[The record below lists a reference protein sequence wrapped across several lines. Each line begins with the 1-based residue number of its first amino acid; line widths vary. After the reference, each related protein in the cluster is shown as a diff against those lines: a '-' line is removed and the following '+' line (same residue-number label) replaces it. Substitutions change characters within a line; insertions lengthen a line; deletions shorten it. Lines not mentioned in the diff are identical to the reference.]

1 MSRALSFGAGATRG
15 GTGYRFPALVW
26 SLLHVPLFLALYATS
41 IAAAVRNAP
50 PAYRLPLWPTFLPQA
65 ALLALAAFVVA
76 LPFSLRP
83 RAYRF
88 AAPALLGLA
97 TSLLALDSR
106 IYGAVG
112 FHMNGFFLRV
122 MFQPFAL
129 RETGVS
135 PTDVA
140 LFLSVAIG
148 FIALDVAVGAWF
160 IRRFATPRRSWAI
173 ALALLLAA
181 AAERVYGAGLV
192 YLGGPAMFAA
202 SGVLPLQV
210 PIRMN
215 SIYSRL
221 FGKRAVD
228 QFAGQE
234 SLRLPAGIAPEEIRF
249 TRRPDV
255 LFVVAESLPAKH
267 LAPDVMPNLWRRSE
281 SGARFTRHYA
291 GSVATHYTL
300 FSLLYG
306 LQAQKLEATMGAG
319 RRPVLFPALRK
330 NGYAVKVLS
339 ASCLDWMDLRDTVFA
354 GVSASDL
361 KNRCDGEGWGDR
373 DPQLLA
379 DARKMAA
386 EVPHDQPLF
395 MFVFLYGTHFNYF
408 HPPGAEPFKP
418 AWDGSAG
425 LKATTAP
432 PETIRNRA
440 KNAAHALDGTVEEF
454 LAWFEQSRGKRPV
467 VLFTGDHGE
476 EFKEKGHLGHGS
488 AVTNEQIHTPF
499 VILGDGIPP
508 SVRDEPTSHV
518 DVVPTI
524 FSLLGDT
531 HPPALHSDGVSMF
544 EAPADRFVLSTVGWE
559 PRYAVVGKD
568 LKVTVYAGLA
578 GAQVT
583 DPDDRPLPDGNARLA
598 ANAGRILRAMRGEEV
613 APTGTQRP
621 APTAARAGEQ
631 GR

>member
-1 MSRALSFGAGATRG
+1 MSRALSIGAGATRG
-15 GTGYRFPALVW
+15 GAGYRFPALVW

-50 PAYRLPLWPTFLPQA
+50 AAYRLPVWPTFLPQA
-65 ALLALAAFVVA
+65 AVLALAAFLVA

-88 AAPALLGLA
+88 AAPAVLGLA

-106 IYGAVG
+106 IFGAVG
-112 FHMNGFFLRV
+112 FHMNGFFVRV
-122 MFQPFAL
+122 LFQPFAL
-129 RETGVS
+129 KETGVTS
-135 PTDVA
+135 GDVA
-140 LFLSVAIG
+140 MFVAAGIG
-148 FIALDVAVGAWF
+148 FIALDVALGAWF
-160 IRRFATPRRSWAI
+160 IRRFATGRRSWAI
-173 ALALLLAA
+173 ALAILLAA

-202 SGVLPLQV
+202 SGVMPLQV
-210 PIRMN
+210 PVRMN
-215 SIYSRL
+215 TIYSRL

-255 LFVVAESLPAKH
+255 LFVIAESLPATH
-267 LAPDVMPNLWRRSE
+267 LAPDVMPNLWRRAG
-281 SGARFTRHYA
+281 SGTRFTRHYA

-306 LQAQKLEATMGAG
+306 LQAHKLEATLGAG
-319 RRPVLFPALRK
+319 RRPVLFPALRE

-339 ASCLDWMDLRDTVFA
+339 ASCLDWMDLRETVFA
-354 GVSASDL
+354 GVSAADL
-361 KNRCDGEGWGDR
+361 KNRCDGDGWGDR
-373 DPQLLA
+373 DPQLLR
-379 DARKMAA
+379 DARTMAA
-386 EVPHDQPLF
+386 AVPHDQPLF
-395 MFVFLYGTHFNYF
+395 MFAFLYGTHFNYF
-408 HPPGAEPFKP
+408 HPPGKEPFTP
-418 AWDGSAG
+418 AWDGSGG

-432 PETIRNRA
+432 PELIRNRA
-440 KNAAHALDGTVEEF
+440 KNAAHALDATLEEF
-454 LAWFEQSRGKRPV
+454 LVWFEQARGRRPL

-488 AVTNEQIHTPF
+488 AVTDEQIHTPF
-499 VILGDGIPP
+499 VIVGDGIPA
-508 SVRDEPTSHV
+508 SVRDAPTSHV
-518 DVVPTI
+518 DVVPTL
-524 FSLLGDT
+524 FSLLGDA
-531 HPPALHSDGVSMF
+531 HPPALHSDGLSMF
-544 EAPADRFVLSTVGWE
+544 EAPDDRFVLSTVGWE
-559 PRYAVVGKD
+559 PRYAVIGKD

-583 DPDDRPLPDGNARLA
+583 DPADRPLPDGSARLA
-598 ANAGRILRAMRGEEV
+598 ASAGRILRAMRGEEV
-613 APTGTQRP
+613 APGH
-621 APTAARAGEQ
+621 AARPVPPAATAGER

>member
-1 MSRALSFGAGATRG
+1 MSRALSLGAGATRAG
-15 GTGYRFPALVW
+15 AGHRFPALVW
-26 SLLHVPLFLALYATS
+26 SLLHVPLFLALFATS
-41 IAAAVRNAP
+41 IATAVRNAP
-50 PAYRLPLWPTFLPQA
+50 PAYRLPLWPIFLPQA

-76 LPFSLRP
+76 LPFSLLP

-88 AAPALLGLA
+88 AAPAVLGVA
-97 TSLLALDSR
+97 TTFLALDSR

-112 FHMNGFFLRV
+112 FHMNGFFVRV
-122 MFQPFAL
+122 LFQPFAL
-129 RETGVS
+129 KETGVS
-135 PTDVA
+135 PADVA
-140 LFLSVAIG
+140 MFVAAGIG
-148 FIALDVAVGAWF
+148 FIALDVALGAWF
-160 IRRFATPRRSWAI
+160 IRRFATSRRSWTL

-181 AAERVYGAGLV
+181 AAERVYGGGLV

-210 PIRMN
+210 PVRMN
-215 SIYSRL
+215 TLYSRL

-228 QFAGQE
+228 QFTGQE

-255 LFVVAESLPAKH
+255 LFVIAESLPATH
-267 LAPDVMPNLWRRSE
+267 LAPDVMPNLWRRAG

-306 LQAQKLEATMGAG
+306 LQAQKLEATLGAG
-319 RRPVLFPALRK
+319 RRPVLFPALRE

-339 ASCLDWMDLRDTVFA
+339 ASCLDWMDLRETVFA
-354 GVSASDL
+354 GVSAADL
-361 KNRCDGEGWGDR
+361 KNRCDANGWGER
-373 DPQLLA
+373 DPQLLR
-379 DARKMAA
+379 DARTMASS
-386 EVPHDQPLF
+386 VPHDQPLF

-408 HPPGAEPFKP
+408 HPPGQEPFKP
-418 AWDGSAG
+418 AWDGSGG

-432 PETIRNRA
+432 PELIRNRA
-440 KNAAHALDGTVEEF
+440 KNAAHALDATLEEF
-454 LAWFEQSRGKRPV
+454 LAWFEQARGRKPI

-488 AVTNEQIHTPF
+488 AVTNEQIHVPF
-499 VILGDGIPP
+499 VVLGDGIPP
-508 SVRDEPTSHV
+508 GVHDAPTSHV
-518 DVVPTI
+518 DFVPTL

-531 HPPALHSDGVSMF
+531 HPPSLHSDGVSAF
-544 EAPADRFVLSTVGWE
+544 ESPDDRFVLSAVGWE
-559 PRYAVVGKD
+559 PRYALVGKD

-583 DPDDRPLPDGNARLA
+583 DPEDRPLPDGSARLA
-598 ANAGRILRAMRGEEV
+598 ANAGKILRAMRGEEV
-613 APTGTQRP
+613 AP
-621 APTAARAGEQ
+621 AHAARPVPATATAGEQ

>member
-1 MSRALSFGAGATRG
+1 MSRALSLGAGATRG

-26 SLLHVPLFLALYATS
+26 SLLHVPLFLGLYAGS

-65 ALLALAAFVVA
+65 TLLAIAAFVVA

-88 AAPALLGLA
+88 AAPAVLGLA

-112 FHMNGFFLRV
+112 FHMNGFFVRV
-122 MFQPFAL
+122 LFQPYAL
-129 RETGVS
+129 KETGVS
-135 PTDVA
+135 PADVA
-140 LFLSVAIG
+140 LFLAMGVG
-148 FIALDVAVGAWF
+148 FVALDVALGAWF
-160 IRRFATPRRSWAI
+160 IRRFAAPRRTWSV

-215 SIYSRL
+215 SLYSRV

-234 SLRLPAGIAPEEIRF
+234 SLRLPAGVAPQEIRF
-249 TRRPDV
+249 ARKPDV
-255 LFVVAESLPAKH
+255 LFVVAESLPAAH
-267 LAPDVMPNLWRRSE
+267 LAPDVMPSLWRRAE

-291 GSVATHYTL
+291 SAVATHYTI

-319 RRPVLFPALRK
+319 RRPVLFPALRE

-354 GVSASDL
+354 GVSAKDL
-361 KNRCDGEGWGDR
+361 KNRCDGDGWGDR

-386 EVPHDQPLF
+386 EVPQDQPLF

-408 HPPGAEPFKP
+408 HPPGAQPFTP
-418 AWDGSAG
+418 EWDGSGG
-425 LKATTAP
+425 LKATTAA
-432 PETIRNRA
+432 PELIRNRA
-440 KNAAHALDGTVEEF
+440 KNAAHALDGTLEEF
-454 LAWFEQSRGKRPV
+454 LAWFEQARGRPPLV
-467 VLFTGDHGE
+467 FFTGDHGE

-488 AVTNEQIHTPF
+488 AVTNEQIHVPF
-499 VILGDGIPP
+499 VVLGAGVPP
-508 SVRDEPTSHV
+508 GVRDAPTSHV
-518 DVVPTI
+518 DFVPTL

-531 HPPALHSDGVSMF
+531 HPPALHSDGLSAF
-544 EAPADRFVLSTVGWE
+544 DSPDDRFVLSTVGWE
-559 PRYAVVGKD
+559 PRHAVVGKD
-568 LKVTVYAGLA
+568 LKITLFAGLA

-583 DPDDRPLPDGNARLA
+583 DPDDRPLPDGSARLA
-598 ANAGRILRAMRGEEV
+598 ANAGKILRAMRGEEG
-613 APTGTQRP
+613 AP
-621 APTAARAGEQ
+621 AHAARTLPAAAATT
-631 GR
+631 GRP